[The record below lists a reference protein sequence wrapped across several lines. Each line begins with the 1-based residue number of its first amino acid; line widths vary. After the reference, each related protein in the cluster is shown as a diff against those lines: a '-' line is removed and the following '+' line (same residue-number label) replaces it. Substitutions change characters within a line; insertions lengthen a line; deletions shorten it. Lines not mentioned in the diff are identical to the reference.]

1 VSCSDED
8 QALSVHAKPSFRLG
22 VDIGGTFTD
31 IVLLS
36 ETGRI
41 HTKKLLSSPPDYSEA
56 IEEGVAQLLAETKVE
71 AAQITEFAH
80 GTTIVTNTII
90 ERKGSPVALITTRG
104 FRDVLELGR
113 FRTPRL
119 YDQSFR
125 KPDPLAERR
134 LRFEVSERMAA
145 DGRILAPVD
154 EAELEDIAKKIEAE
168 GVASVAICFINA
180 YVNGE
185 SEARAVGFLKQ
196 RLPGLP
202 ISASSQ
208 LLPQIQEYE
217 RTSTTVVNAYVRPVA
232 ERYIGS
238 LLKRMRR
245 LGIHC
250 DLMIMQSS
258 GGGVPATVA
267 AQNPIT
273 IIESGPA
280 AGVVGAQRLSA
291 MLGLGDVMVVDVGGT
306 TAKASLIEDGGFTIA
321 TESEVGGAA
330 AMSHRLMRGA
340 GYAVQVPTID
350 IAEVGAGGGSI
361 AAVDLAGGIQVGP
374 RSAGAV
380 PGPICYDRGGEAPT
394 VTDANLVLGY
404 LSPKALVGG
413 DLALNKEK
421 AEAAITA
428 LGRSIGLSPVD
439 TAYGIHLIA
448 NSNMMR
454 ALNGVSS
461 ERGRDPS
468 QFRLFA
474 IGGNGSVH
482 GTKLAEDLRMKAV
495 IVPPVAGVFSAL
507 GLLFADVEHQV
518 IRAFYRSFLE
528 VDLALLSGLLQSMA
542 AEARQLLS
550 TGGFAV
556 EQHDIQA
563 VAEVRYFGQM
573 TTLPV
578 TLSSLSV
585 TPEVLQ
591 QCSKDF
597 AAAHEATY
605 GYSSPQER
613 LQFVALKVLGRGL
626 SAVPRVPQALA
637 SDRRSAEAESRR
649 SVYFGPEHGWRDT
662 LIISRA
668 GLAAG
673 PRNGPMVI
681 EEYDS
686 TSVVR
691 PGWTAELDAW
701 SNIVMRRAF

>member
-1 VSCSDED
+1 VSPTG
-8 QALSVHAKPSFRLG
+8 KPSYRLG

-31 IVLLS
+31 IVLLG
-36 ETGRI
+36 EDGAI

-56 IEEGVAQLLAETKVE
+56 IEVGVAQLLAETGISASQV
-71 AAQITEFAH
+71 TEFAH

-90 ERKGSPVALITTRG
+90 ERKGSAVALLTTRG

-125 KPDPLAERR
+125 RPEPLAERR
-134 LRFEVSERMAA
+134 LRFEVTERMDAE
-145 DGRILAPVD
+145 GKVLTPVD
-154 EAELEDIAKKIEAE
+154 MGDLEAVAKKIEAS
-168 GVASVAICFINA
+168 GVQTVAICFINA
-180 YVNGE
+180 YVNGDNE
-185 SEARAVGFLKQ
+185 MAALRFLEK
-196 RLPGLP
+196 RLPGMP
-202 ISASSQ
+202 VSASSQ

-232 ERYIGS
+232 QRYLES
-238 LLKRMRR
+238 LAARMRR
-245 LGIHC
+245 IGVTC

-258 GGGVPATVA
+258 GGAVPAQVA
-267 AQNPIT
+267 ARNPVT

-280 AGVVGAQRLSA
+280 AGVVGAQRLTA
-291 MLGLGDVMVVDVGGT
+291 ALGLGDVMVVDVGGT
-306 TAKASLIEDGGFTIA
+306 TAKAALIEDGQFTIA
-321 TESEVGGAA
+321 TEAEVGGGAS
-330 AMSHRLMRGA
+330 MGHRLMKGG
-340 GYAVQVPTID
+340 GYAVQAPTID

-361 AAVDLAGGIQVGP
+361 AQVDLAGGLQVGP

-380 PGPICYDRGGEAPT
+380 PGPICYDRGGELPT

-404 LSPKALVGG
+404 ISPKALVGG
-413 DLALNKEK
+413 DLALNKGK
-421 AEAAITA
+421 AETAIA
-428 LGRSIGLSPVD
+428 ELGKRIGLSPVD

-468 QFRLFA
+468 VFRLFA

-482 GTKLAEDLRMKAV
+482 GTKLADDLRMDTV

-518 IRAFYRSFLE
+518 IRAFYRNLNE
-528 VDLALLSGLLQSMA
+528 VEHAGMTAQLASMA
-542 AEARQLLS
+542 GEARRLLDS
-550 TGGFAV
+550 GGYAAANQEIV
-556 EQHDIQA
+556 A

-573 TTLPV
+573 TTLPI
-578 TLSSLSV
+578 TLSSLEISDA
-585 TPEVLQ
+585 VLER
-591 QCSKDF
+591 CAADF
-597 AAAHEATY
+597 ARAHEATY
-605 GYSSPQER
+605 GYSSATER
-613 LQFVALKVLGRGL
+613 LQFVAVKVLGRGL
-626 SAVPRVPQALA
+626 SATPRVPKALS
-637 SDRRSAEAESRR
+637 SDRRSQASESRR
-649 SVYFGPEHGWRDT
+649 QVYFGPEHGWLDT
-662 LIISRA
+662 LVTNRD
-668 GLAAG
+668 GLATG
-673 PRNGPMVI
+673 PRKGPMVI

-701 SNIVMRRAF
+701 SNIVMRRSA

>member
-1 VSCSDED
+1 VSS
-8 QALSVHAKPSFRLG
+8 HAPPRYRLG

-31 IVLLS
+31 IVLLG
-36 ETGRI
+36 EEGAI

-56 IEEGVAQLLAETKVE
+56 IEVGVLQLLAETGV
-71 AAQITEFAH
+71 AASQVAEFAH

-90 ERKGSPVALITTRG
+90 ERKGTPVALVTTRG

-119 YDQSFR
+119 YDPSFR
-125 KPDPLAERR
+125 RPEPLAERR
-134 LRFEVSERMAA
+134 LRFEVGERMSAE
-145 DGRILAPVD
+145 GRVLSPVD
-154 EAELEDIAKKIEAE
+154 PAELGPIAARIAAE

-185 SEARAVGFLKQ
+185 NEAAALRFLEQ

-232 ERYIGS
+232 QRYLDS
-238 LLKRMRR
+238 LSARMRR
-245 LGIHC
+245 IGIAC

-258 GGGVPATVA
+258 GGSVPAEVA
-267 AQNPIT
+267 ARNPVT

-280 AGVVGAQRLSA
+280 AGVVGAQRLTGA
-291 MLGLGDVMVVDVGGT
+291 LGLGDVMVVDVGGT
-306 TAKASLIEDGGFTIA
+306 TAKAALIEDGAFTIA
-321 TESEVGGAA
+321 TESEVGGEA
-330 AMSHRLMRGA
+330 AMGHRLMRGA
-340 GYAVQVPTID
+340 GYAVQAPTID

-361 AAVDLAGGIQVGP
+361 AVADLAGGLKVGP
-374 RSAGAV
+374 RSAGAM
-380 PGPICYDRGGEAPT
+380 PGPICYDRGGAMPT

-413 DLALNKEK
+413 DLALNKGK
-421 AEAAITA
+421 AEAAIA
-428 LGRSIGLSPVD
+428 RLGAQVGLSPVD

-474 IGGNGSVH
+474 IGGNGAVH
-482 GTKLAEDLRMKAV
+482 GTKLADDLRMDTV

-518 IRAFYRSFLE
+518 IRAYYRNFPE
-528 VDLALLSGLLQSMA
+528 VTPEALTAQLAGMAGEARKLLSAGGYADA
-542 AEARQLLS
+542 AQQVL
-550 TGGFAV
+550 
-556 EQHDIQA
+556 A

-573 TTLPV
+573 ATLPI
-578 TLSSLSV
+578 TLASLDV
-585 TPEVLQ
+585 TPAVLAR
-591 QCSKDF
+591 CAEDF
-597 AAAHEATY
+597 ARAHETTY
-605 GYSSPQER
+605 GYSSPTER
-613 LQFVALKVLGRGL
+613 LQFVALKILGRGL
-626 SAVPRVPQALA
+626 SATPRVPAALVPG
-637 SDRRSAEAESRR
+637 RRSQAVESRR
-649 SVYFGPEHGWRDT
+649 QVYFGPEHGWHDT
-662 LIISRA
+662 RITSRA
-668 GLAAG
+668 GLSSG
-673 PRNGPMVI
+673 PQPGPMVI

-701 SNIVMRRAF
+701 SNIVMRRSA